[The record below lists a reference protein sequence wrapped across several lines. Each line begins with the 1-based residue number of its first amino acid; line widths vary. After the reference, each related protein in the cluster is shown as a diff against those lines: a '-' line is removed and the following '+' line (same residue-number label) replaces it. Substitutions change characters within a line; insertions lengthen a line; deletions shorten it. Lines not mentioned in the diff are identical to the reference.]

1 MESLEAAL
9 VGTFNDYRL
18 SKDDQ
23 LNLSEFLQAYKNNAE
38 ALDFVRNKAFL
49 LVNEYLQKQP
59 TFDLHVYNWLEKI
72 IKIIDR
78 VRDDWLPPMT
88 SEAYFPSDKS
98 SKERVLSLINGAQQ
112 SLEICAFTLYD
123 DALSAAIL
131 QAHERLLDVRI
142 IIDDNPLP
150 DSSGHYD
157 LLRSK
162 GVHVVKDTSAFHMRH
177 RFALLDDK
185 HLITGSF
192 NSAQGSGGACLE
204 NICVL
209 SEPQLVTKFSSRFK
223 KLWKEFK

>member
-23 LNLSEFLQAYKNNAE
+23 LNLSEFLQAYKNNNE

-72 IKIIDR
+72 IKTIDR
-78 VRDDWLPPMT
+78 IRNDWRVVTT
-88 SEAYFPSDKS
+88 SEAYFSSDENC
-98 SKERVLSLINGAQQ
+98 KERVLSLINSAQHT
-112 SLEICAFTLYD
+112 LEICAFTLYD

-131 QAHERLLDVRI
+131 QAHQRLLDVRI

-150 DSSGHYD
+150 DSNCHYD
-157 LLRSK
+157 LLRDK
-162 GVHVVKDTSAFHMRH
+162 GVHVIKDTSAFHMRH

-192 NSAQGSGGACLE
+192 NGVQSSAGACLE

-209 SEPQLVTKFSSRFK
+209 SEPQLLSKFSSRFN